1 MRATSSIDAIRQSK
15 VETETKIRAVI
26 AIGQSIYDRA
36 KAEQRDMTAAEASEF
51 DANTEKIKPL
61 KADLARHDFM
71 LAEVAAQLER
81 ERNGDGIYIADD
93 SDRGGARG
101 KTGSRKLWAKGFAQQ
116 LQAVARAERT
126 GQIDP
131 RLTGTFGDFDARG
144 VFQAAGGSD
153 GAMNEGVPSEG
164 GFLVGTDTSEK
175 IYQRTY
181 LTGEITRRCQ
191 RQPISANSNRMKLR
205 IVDEDSRADGSRMGG
220 VIAFWANEADTF
232 MYSKP
237 KFREIELFLNK
248 LTALVFATD
257 ELLADAVALEAWIMN
272 NMPTELAFRVEDA
285 LFLGS
290 GVGQP
295 AGIFNS
301 AAFLSLS
308 PGNTANVVTGTDVEA
323 MWARFWH
330 PGLKNHIAAQ
340 TSANLT
346 PAGTAQLPAA
356 AWFIDQSVI
365 PQLFSMQAG
374 TGAGPAVILLY
385 HPPGDN
391 PLYGP
396 YGQLLGLP
404 VIPTEHNA
412 VLGTVGDIVLADMS
426 QVLLADKGAPEVAA
440 SMHVRFVQG
449 EMAFRF
455 TYRVDGQTTWKKPL
469 TPKNGGPTLSP
480 FIGLASGANR

>member
-1 MRATSSIDAIRQSK
+1 MRPTSIDASRQRK
-15 VETETKIRAVI
+15 VETEAKIS
-26 AIGQSIYDRA
+26 AIITANQALIET
-36 KAEQRDMTAAEASEF
+36 AENERRDLTATEADLFSK
-51 DANTEKIKPL
+51 NTEAMKSL
-61 KADLARHDFM
+61 KAALGREDAILS
-71 LAEVAAQLER
+71 EIAAQLER
-81 ERNGDGIYIADD
+81 ERNIPGVVITDDGRVIAGDLKKD
-93 SDRGGARG
+93 
-101 KTGSRKLWAKGFAQQ
+101 SRKLWAKGFAQQ
-116 LQAVARAERT
+116 LQAVVRAERT
-126 GQIDP
+126 GQVDP
-131 RLTGTFGDFDARG
+131 RLTGKFGDFNAQG
-144 VFQAAGGSD
+144 VFQATGGTD
-153 GAMNEGVPSEG
+153 GALNESVPSQG
-164 GFLVGTDTSEK
+164 GFLVGADVSEK

-232 MYSKP
+232 MLSRP

-257 ELLADAVALEAWIMN
+257 ELLDDAPALEAWIMN
-272 NMPTELAFRVEDA
+272 NLPTELSFRVEDA
-285 LFLGS
+285 LFLGT
-290 GVGQP
+290 GAGQP

-308 PGNTANVVTGTDVEA
+308 PGGTANVVTGADVEA

-330 PGLKNHIAAQ
+330 PGLKNSIASIA
-340 TSANLT
+340 TTNLT
-346 PAGTAQLPAA
+346 AGNVGSLPAA

-365 PQLFSMQAG
+365 PQLFSMQVG

-385 HPPGDN
+385 HPPGGN

-396 YGQLLGLP
+396 YGELLGLP

-480 FIGLASGANR
+480 FLGLASGANR

>member
-1 MRATSSIDAIRQSK
+1 MRPPSIDALRQRK
-15 VETETKIRAVI
+15 IEVEAKISNII
-26 AIGQSIYDRA
+26 ASNQALLDL
-36 KAEQRDMTAAEASEF
+36 AERERRDLTRTEASAF
-51 DANTEKIKPL
+51 DRNTEGMRSL
-61 KADLARHDFM
+61 NAALRREDSQLT
-71 LAEVAAQLER
+71 EVASQLER
-81 ERNGDGIYIADD
+81 DRNTTGGVALIDDG
-93 SDRGGARG
+93 RGGGSARQD
-101 KTGSRKLWAKGFAQQ
+101 SRKLWAKGFAQQ
-116 LQAVARAERT
+116 LQAVVNHERGIRT
-126 GQIDP
+126 DP
-131 RLTGTFGDFDARG
+131 RLLGTFGDFDNNG
-144 VFQAAGGSD
+144 VFQASAGSD
-153 GAMNEGVPSEG
+153 GSLNEAVPSEG
-164 GFLVGTDTSEK
+164 GFLVGADVSEK

-220 VIAFWANEADTF
+220 VLAFWANEADTF
-232 MYSKP
+232 MLSKP

-257 ELLADAVALEAWIMN
+257 ELLADAAALEAWIMN
-272 NMPTELAFRVEDA
+272 NLPTELSFRVEDA
-285 LFLGS
+285 LFLGT
-290 GVGQP
+290 GAGQP

-308 PGNTANVVTGTDVEA
+308 PGGTANVVTGADVEA

-330 PGLKNHIAAQ
+330 PGLKNSIASYS
-340 TSANLT
+340 TTNLT
-346 PAGTAQLPAA
+346 GGNVGSLPAA

-365 PQLFSMQAG
+365 PQLFSMQVG

-385 HPPGDN
+385 HPPGGN

-396 YGQLLGLP
+396 YGELLGLP

-480 FIGLASGANR
+480 FLGLASGASR